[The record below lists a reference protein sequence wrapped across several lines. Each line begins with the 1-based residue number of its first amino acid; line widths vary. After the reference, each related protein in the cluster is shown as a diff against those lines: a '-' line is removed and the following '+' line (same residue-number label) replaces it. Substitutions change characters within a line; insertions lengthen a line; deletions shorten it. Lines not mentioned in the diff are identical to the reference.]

1 MTTQSSRGMSAVAR
15 LFRSIPAE
23 TLKATIEDIE
33 DEHSPGGD
41 TPITRQEAL
50 AGGSEDM
57 RGGNAAPMVR
67 AHSDLAPQR
76 GRQAEYDSF
85 SGILTDIA
93 KALEAL
99 SPKAAAKAVVD
110 AEPSYLA
117 VVEKSLKIAG
127 REIFKAEAEDD
138 DEDEKKDAV
147 EKAERYLAKAA
158 RLLAKAE
165 EDEKDED
172 EDRIEKARATLR
184 KSQRALKPFKDAIT
198 KAEADKAAAA
208 AVAKAEADKAAAL
221 AKAEEDKKDEK
232 KDDDKKEDEVKK
244 ADPVALQAS
253 IDALQSQFGIVTK
266 SVSEVMEMVAGA
278 SRSSSTPPGF
288 VAKAVA
294 PAVVEPMDFAARAEE
309 AADNNRITGTEL
321 MKCHNVIS
329 RLTIAKSGDGGV
341 QHDLAAI
348 KADLANASSGVREV
362 FASLLTA

>member
-41 TPITRQEAL
+41 TPITRQEAN

-85 SGILTDIA
+85 SGILTDIK

-99 SPKAAAKAVVD
+99 SPKAAVKAVVD

-198 KAEADKAAAA
+198 KADADKAAA

-232 KDDDKKEDEVKK
+232 KDDAKKEDEVKK

-294 PAVVEPMDFAARAEE
+294 PVVVEPMDFAARAEE